1 MKRALLLSLIAMRL
15 RADSP
20 AQFWGWARVSGV
32 SGYTYALSEDLSE
45 PGYVNRFHLVV
56 PNADL
61 KPFAGWEQ
69 VTVLA
74 DGLGNMWLL
83 IPQWGWAALTPTDV
97 AVSQW
102 LDGFTA
108 FETRMQYVTITPHEI
123 LIEEPQTVIDV
134 QRKRRGAGE

>member
-1 MKRALLLSLIAMRL
+1 MKSLLPVLLVALSAYS
-15 RADSP
+15 DTP

-45 PGYVNRFHLVV
+45 PGYVNRFHLIV

-61 KPFAGWEQ
+61 KPFTGWEQ
-69 VTVLA
+69 VSVLA

-83 IPQWGWAALTPTDV
+83 IPQWGWAVLTPTDI

-134 QRKRRGAGE
+134 QRKRCGAGE